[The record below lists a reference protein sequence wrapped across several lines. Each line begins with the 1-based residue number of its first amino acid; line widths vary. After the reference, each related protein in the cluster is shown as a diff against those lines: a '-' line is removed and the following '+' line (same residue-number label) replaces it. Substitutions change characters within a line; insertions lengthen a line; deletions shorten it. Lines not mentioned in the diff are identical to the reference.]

1 MNPMKMT
8 SRYEETAMREDILR
22 ERYFRKDSR
31 GNVIEDWPGLC
42 RRVSEAVAT
51 TDEQRGEFFTV
62 MCDCLFL
69 PNTPVLTNAG
79 RPDFTMSACF
89 VLPVEDSIEGI
100 FDAAKQAAL
109 VHKMGGG
116 TGFSFSRLRPK
127 GDKVGT
133 TNGLASGPCS
143 FMKIFNT
150 STEVMKQG
158 GTRRGANMGMLR
170 VDHPDILDFITLKS
184 RDGDFGNFNI
194 SVAVTDEFMDAVKTS
209 SLFSLMFNG
218 EVKRTVKARE
228 IWDKMIEM
236 AWLNGEPGVF
246 FIDQANRSNPTPH
259 VGAYEATNPCGEQML
274 LPYEACVLGSVNLA
288 KMVRAG
294 SQIDWE
300 LLESTVKKG
309 VVFLDNV
316 IDRQAYP
323 LPEIERMHK
332 GNRKIGLGVMG
343 WADMLIL
350 LGISYAS
357 EAAVTLAEKIM
368 SFITEKAVQVSVELA
383 KEHGP
388 FPNWDGSG
396 RAPDVPVRNA
406 TLTTIAP
413 TGSISIIA
421 GVSSGIEPV
430 FDFETEQ
437 KRADR
442 SFSVSHPLY
451 EEWRKAN
458 QDSQVPDY
466 FIRAADV
473 PVEWHIKMQAA
484 FQKHTHSAISKTV
497 ILPRDATTADVE
509 GAFLLA
515 YDLGCKG
522 LTVYRDGSRRNQV
535 ITSRR
540 KRDRVEPVE
549 LAKIRDQKL
558 VEVDT
563 SEGKVFVHITMS
575 ENDPVEVFITSPVES
590 KHAETY
596 EALAMIMSDALRC
609 GRAPEALLKHIQ
621 RANMKHGSVVSP
633 TYAILRA
640 FRMLGVNGSS
650 DTCDECGGVVVLQE
664 GCQTCLSCGA
674 SKC

>member
-1 MNPMKMT
+1 
-8 SRYEETAMREDILR
+8 MREDILK
-22 ERYFRKDSR
+22 ERYFRKDSS

-42 RRVSEAVAT
+42 RRVSEAVAA
-51 TDEQRGEFFTV
+51 TDEQREEFFNV
-62 MCDCLFL
+62 MHDCLFL
-69 PNTPVLTNAG
+69 PNTPALTNAG

-89 VLPVEDSIEGI
+89 VLPVEDSIEDI

-133 TNGLASGPCS
+133 TNGVASGPCS

-170 VDHPDILDFITLKS
+170 VDHPDILDFISLKS
-184 RDGDFGNFNI
+184 CDGDFDNFNI

-209 SLFSLMFNG
+209 SLFSLRFNG
-218 EVKRTVKARE
+218 EARKTVKARE

-246 FIDQANRSNPTPH
+246 FIDRANRANPTPH
-259 VGAYEATNPCGEQML
+259 IGTYEGTNPCGEQML

-288 KMVRAG
+288 KMVRADRDV
-294 SQIDWE
+294 DWE
-300 LLESTVKKG
+300 ILRSTVRTA

-323 LPEIERMHK
+323 LPEIEMMHK

-343 WADMLIL
+343 WADMLIR
-350 LGISYAS
+350 LGMSYAS
-357 EAAVTLAEKIM
+357 EAPVTLAEKIM
-368 SFITEKAVQVSVELA
+368 SSITEEAVRMSRELA
-383 KEHGP
+383 GQHGP
-388 FPNWDGSG
+388 FPNWEGSTW
-396 RAPDVPVRNA
+396 APDVPVRNA

-451 EEWRKAN
+451 EEWKKTN
-458 QDSQVPDY
+458 PEGQLPGY
-466 FIRAADV
+466 FIRSADV
-473 PVEWHIKMQAA
+473 PVEWHIRMQAA
-484 FQKHTHSAISKTV
+484 FQKHTHNAISKTV
-497 ILPRDATTADVE
+497 ILPHDATTSDVE
-509 GAFLLA
+509 QAFLLA

-535 ITSRR
+535 ITSRD

-549 LAKIRDQKL
+549 LPKIRDQKL

-563 SEGKVFVHITMS
+563 SEGRVFVHITMS
-575 ENDPVEVFITSPVES
+575 EKEPVEVFITSPVES

-609 GRAPEALLKHIQ
+609 GRSPEALLKHIQ

-640 FRMLGVNGSS
+640 FRMLGVNGCS
-650 DTCDECGGVVVLQE
+650 DTCDECGGVVALQE

>member
-1 MNPMKMT
+1 
-8 SRYEETAMREDILR
+8 MREDILR
-22 ERYFRKDSR
+22 ERYFRKDPQ
-31 GNVIEDWPGLC
+31 GNPIEDWKGLC
-42 RRVSEAVAT
+42 TRVSEAVGRT
-51 TDEQRGEFFTV
+51 RGEREDFFIV
-62 MCDCLFL
+62 MHECLFL
-69 PNTPVLTNAG
+69 PNTPALTNAG

-116 TGFSFSRLRPK
+116 TGFSFSRLRPT

-184 RDGDFGNFNI
+184 HDGDFGNFNI
-194 SVAVTDEFMDAVKTS
+194 SVAITDEFMDAVKIDGNFT
-209 SLFSLMFNG
+209 LRFKG
-218 EVKRTVKARE
+218 ETRRTVKARE

-236 AWLNGEPGVF
+236 AWLNGEPGLF
-246 FIDQANRSNPTPH
+246 FIDKANRSNPTPNI
-259 VGAYEATNPCGEQML
+259 GEYEATNPCGEQML

-288 KMVRAG
+288 RMATADNE
-294 SQIDWE
+294 IDWS
-300 LLESTVKKG
+300 LLRSTVKIA
-309 VVFLDNV
+309 VAFLDSI

-323 LPEIERMHK
+323 FPEIERMHK
-332 GNRKIGLGVMG
+332 ANRKIGLGVMG
-343 WADMLIL
+343 WADMLMR
-350 LGISYAS
+350 LGVSYAS
-357 EAAVTLAEKIM
+357 NAAVTLAEEVM
-368 SFITEKAVQVSVELA
+368 SFITEVAVQASVDLA

-388 FPNWDGSG
+388 FPNWEGSAW
-396 RAPDVPVRNA
+396 APGVPVRNA

-413 TGSISIIA
+413 TGTISIIA

-442 SFSVSHPLY
+442 SFMVSHPLY

-458 QDSQVPDY
+458 PGEERPDY
-466 FIRAADV
+466 FIKASEV
-473 PVEWHIKMQAA
+473 PVEWHVRMQAA
-484 FQKHTHSAISKTV
+484 FQKHTHNAISKTV
-497 ILPRDATTADVE
+497 ILPFNATMADVE
-509 GAFLLA
+509 KAFLLA

-522 LTVYRDGSRRNQV
+522 LTVYRDGSRKNQV
-535 ITSRR
+535 ISSRGTVNR
-540 KRDRVEPVE
+540 TRVEPVE
-549 LAKIRDQKL
+549 LPKVRDQKL

-563 SEGKVFVHITMS
+563 SEGKVFVHITMA
-575 ENDPVEVFITSPVES
+575 EREPLEVFITSPVES

-621 RANMKHGSVVSP
+621 RANLKHGSVVSP

-650 DTCDECGGVVVLQE
+650 DRCDECGGVVVLQE

>member
-1 MNPMKMT
+1 
-8 SRYEETAMREDILR
+8 MREDILK

-31 GNVIEDWPGLC
+31 GNVIEDWPKLC
-42 RRVSEAVAT
+42 ERVSEAIAAT
-51 TDEQRGEFFTV
+51 AGQRQEYFNV
-62 MCDCLFL
+62 MNDCLFL
-69 PNTPVLTNAG
+69 PNTPALTNAG

-116 TGFSFSRLRPK
+116 TGFSFSRLRPA

-133 TNGLASGPCS
+133 TNGVASGPCS
-143 FMKIFNT
+143 FMRIFNT

-170 VDHPDILDFITLKS
+170 VDHPDILDFIALKS
-184 RDGDFGNFNI
+184 HDGDFGNFNI
-194 SVAVTDEFMDAVKTS
+194 SVAVTDEFMEVLRKAGNFT
-209 SLFSLMFNG
+209 LQFNG
-218 EVKRTVKARE
+218 EVRKTVKARE
-228 IWDKMIEM
+228 IWDKIVEM
-236 AWLNGEPGVF
+236 AWLNGEPGIF
-246 FIDQANRSNPTPH
+246 FIDKANRSNPTPH
-259 VGAYEATNPCGEQML
+259 VGQYEATNPCGEQML

-288 KMVRAG
+288 KMVKTDNE
-294 SQIDWE
+294 IDWD
-300 LLESTVKKG
+300 LLRSTVRTA
-309 VVFLDNV
+309 VAFLDNI

-332 GNRKIGLGVMG
+332 ANRKIGLGVMG
-343 WADMLIL
+343 WADMLIR
-350 LGISYAS
+350 LGVSYAS
-357 EAAVTLAEKIM
+357 EAAVTLAEKVM
-368 SFITEKAVQVSVELA
+368 SFITEEAIQTSAELA
-383 KEHGP
+383 KEYGP
-388 FPNWDGSG
+388 FPNWEGS
-396 RAPDVPVRNA
+396 AWANDVAVRNA

-430 FDFETEQ
+430 FDFETKQ

-442 SFSVSHPLY
+442 SFTVSHPLY

-458 QDSQVPDY
+458 PGEELPDY

-473 PVEWHIKMQAA
+473 PVEWHIRMQAA
-484 FQKHTHSAISKTV
+484 FQKHTHNAISKTV
-497 ILPRDATTADVE
+497 ILPSNATRSDVE

-515 YDLGCKG
+515 YELGCKG
-522 LTVYRDGSRRNQV
+522 LTVYRDGSRKNQV
-535 ITSRR
+535 ISSRGSTGGTR
-540 KRDRVEPVE
+540 IEPVE
-549 LAKIRDQKL
+549 LPKIRDQKL

-563 SEGKVFVHITMS
+563 SEGKVFVHITMA
-575 ENDPVEVFITSPVES
+575 EKEPLEVFITSPVES

-621 RANMKHGSVVSP
+621 RANLKHGSVVSP

-650 DTCDECGGVVVLQE
+650 DKCDECGGVVVLQE

>member
-1 MNPMKMT
+1 MKMT
-8 SRYEETAMREDILR
+8 FRYEEEAMREDILR
-22 ERYFRKDSR
+22 ERYFRKDSS

-51 TDEQRGEFFTV
+51 TDEQKEEFFSV
-62 MCDCLFL
+62 MRDCLFL
-69 PNTPVLTNAG
+69 PNTPALTNAG

-184 RDGDFGNFNI
+184 CDGDLANFNI

-209 SLFSLMFNG
+209 SLFSLRFDG
-218 EVKRTVKARE
+218 ETRKTVRTRE
-228 IWDKMIEM
+228 VWDKMIEM
-236 AWLNGEPGVF
+236 AWLNGEPGAF
-246 FIDQANRSNPTPH
+246 FIDRANRANPTPH
-259 VGAYEATNPCGEQML
+259 IGPYEGTNPCGEQML

-288 KMVRAG
+288 KMVKADRE
-294 SQIDWE
+294 IDWG
-300 LLESTVKKG
+300 LLESTVKTG

-343 WADMLIL
+343 WADMLIR

-368 SFITEKAVQVSVELA
+368 SFITEKAVQVSAELA

-388 FPNWDGSG
+388 FPNWEGSEW
-396 RAPDVPVRNA
+396 APDVPVRNA

-442 SFSVSHPLY
+442 SFSVSHPRY

-458 QDSQVPDY
+458 QGSQVPDY
-466 FIRAADV
+466 FIRAAEV
-473 PVEWHIKMQAA
+473 PVEWHIRMQAA
-484 FQKHTHSAISKTV
+484 FQKHTHNAISKTV
-497 ILPRDATTADVE
+497 ILPHDATTADVE
-509 GAFLLA
+509 QAFLLA

-522 LTVYRDGSRRNQV
+522 LTVYRDGSRRHQV
-535 ITSRR
+535 ITSRE

-575 ENDPVEVFITSPVES
+575 EKDPVEVFITTPVES

-664 GCQTCLSCGA
+664 GCHTCLSCGA

>member
-1 MNPMKMT
+1 MKMT
-8 SRYEETAMREDILR
+8 SRYEEAAMREDILR
-22 ERYFRKDSR
+22 ERYFRKDSS
-31 GNVIEDWPGLC
+31 GNVIEDWPMLC

-51 TDEQRGEFFTV
+51 TDEQRKEFLSV
-62 MCDCLFL
+62 MHDCLFL
-69 PNTPVLTNAG
+69 PNTPALTNAG

-100 FDAAKQAAL
+100 FDAAKKAAL

-116 TGFSFSRLRPK
+116 TGFSFSRLRPA

-143 FMKIFNT
+143 FMRIFNT

-158 GTRRGANMGMLR
+158 GTRRGTNMGILR
-170 VDHPDILDFITLKS
+170 VDHPDILDFIALKS

-194 SVAVTDEFMDAVKTS
+194 SVAVTDEFMDAVKAS
-209 SLFSLMFNG
+209 DDFSLRFNG
-218 EVKRTVKARE
+218 EVRKTVRARE
-228 IWDKMIEM
+228 IWEKMIEM

-259 VGAYEATNPCGEQML
+259 IGAYEATNPCGEQML

-288 KMVRAG
+288 RMVKTDNE
-294 SQIDWE
+294 IDWE
-300 LLESTVKKG
+300 LLRSTVRTA

-343 WADMLIL
+343 WADMLIR
-350 LGISYAS
+350 LGVSYAS

-368 SFITEKAVQVSVELA
+368 SFITEEAVQGSGELS

-388 FPNWDGSG
+388 FPNWEGSEW
-396 RAPDVPVRNA
+396 APDFPVRNA

-413 TGSISIIA
+413 TGSISILA

-442 SFSVSHPLY
+442 SSSVSHPLY

-458 QDSQVPDY
+458 PGPQVPDY
-466 FIRAADV
+466 FIRSAEV
-473 PVEWHIKMQAA
+473 SIEWHIRMQTA
-484 FQKHTHSAISKTV
+484 FQKYTHNAISKTV

-509 GAFLLA
+509 QAFLLA

-522 LTVYRDGSRRNQV
+522 LTVYRDGSRKNQV
-535 ITSRR
+535 ISSRG

-549 LAKIRDQKL
+549 LPKVRDQKL

-575 ENDPVEVFITSPVES
+575 EKEPVEVFITSPVES

-609 GRAPEALLKHIQ
+609 GRAPEALLKHIR

-640 FRMLGVNGSS
+640 FRMLGANGSS